1 MYRNVP
7 AAIVAL
13 SLSFSAGA
21 EETDDAEVEA
31 LRERVRQLEER
42 LDAQEAQATQGAAD
56 AQEARATAVT
66 NLDSSAESSE
76 LSGNAFNPSISL
88 IIDAKY
94 RDLEID
100 PDTYEIGGFVPGGGH
115 GHGDEDGHGSG
126 PGERGFS
133 LDESELTISANIDP
147 YWYGYFTAG
156 VSDGEIGVEEA
167 WIQNSGFIPGVIA
180 KAGRFFS
187 GVGYINQQHPH
198 AWDFA
203 DAPLAQQAFY
213 GGNLADDGIQVR
225 YVAPTPLFLEFGLE
239 AGSGTSF
246 PGSERNENGA
256 NAGAA
261 FVNLG
266 GDVGFSNSYL
276 IGASYRQTEAQ
287 EREYDDLDSTD
298 TEIENV
304 FSDLKSKTWGASFVW
319 KWAPYGDPSI
329 KNFKFQ
335 AEYYRRT
342 EDGTLGYDL
351 DDTTETFAQEGSYSS
366 DQNGWYAQAVYQFM
380 PRWRAGIRYDQL
392 DSGTLEYGPITDGSI
407 TRDDLQLLREH
418 KPERTTVMVDFSSSE
433 FARFRLQFAQD
444 KARFGQT
451 DNQVIFQYVVS
462 LGAHGAHKF

>member
-1 MYRNVP
+1 MYRNVV
-7 AAIVAL
+7 AASAAL
-13 SLSFSAGA
+13 SLSFSVCAQEQDQTEL
-21 EETDDAEVEA
+21 EE
-31 LRERVRQLEER
+31 LRQRVQQLEER
-42 LDAQEAQATQGAAD
+42 LDAQAATDAAATTGADSEAPA
-56 AQEARATAVT
+56 
-66 NLDSSAESSE
+66 
-76 LSGNAFNPSISL
+76 GNAFNPSLSL

-94 RDLEID
+94 RNLEVD
-100 PDTYEIGGFVPGGGH
+100 PDSYEIGGFVPGGGH

-156 VSDGEIGVEEA
+156 ISDGEIGVEEA

-203 DAPLAQQAFY
+203 DAPLVQQAFY
-213 GGNLADDGIQVR
+213 GGNLADDGLQIR

-239 AGSGTSF
+239 VGSGTSF
-246 PGSERNENGA
+246 PGSERNKNGA
-256 NAGAA
+256 NSGAA

-319 KWAPYGDPSI
+319 
-329 KNFKFQ
+329 
-335 AEYYRRT
+335 
-342 EDGTLGYDL
+342 
-351 DDTTETFAQEGSYSS
+351 
-366 DQNGWYAQAVYQFM
+366 
-380 PRWRAGIRYDQL
+380 
-392 DSGTLEYGPITDGSI
+392 
-407 TRDDLQLLREH
+407 
-418 KPERTTVMVDFSSSE
+418 
-433 FARFRLQFAQD
+433 
-444 KARFGQT
+444 
-451 DNQVIFQYVVS
+451 
-462 LGAHGAHKF
+462 

>member
-1 MYRNVP
+1 MLRNIP
-7 AAIVAL
+7 AAMAAL
-13 SLSFSAGA
+13 FLSFSVGA
-21 EETDDAEVEA
+21 EEPDDAEVEE

-42 LDAQEAQATQGAAD
+42 LDAQEAQSESMPAASTDTASATPTDNSAASQP
-56 AQEARATAVT
+56 A
-66 NLDSSAESSE
+66 
-76 LSGNAFNPSISL
+76 GNAFNPSISL

-94 RDLEID
+94 RNLELD
-100 PDTYEIGGFVPGGGH
+100 PDSYQIGGFVPAG
-115 GHGDEDGHGSG
+115 GHGDEDGHGHGAG

-156 VSDGEIGVEEA
+156 VSDGEIDIEEA
-167 WIQNSGFIPGVIA
+167 WIQNSGFIPGVLA

-213 GGNLADDGIQVR
+213 GGNLADDGIQAR

-239 AGSGTSF
+239 AGRGANF
-246 PGSERNENGA
+246 PGSERNKNGA

-276 IGASYRQTEAQ
+276 VGASYRETKAE
-287 EREYDDLDSTD
+287 EREYDDEDSTGA
-298 TEIENV
+298 EIENV

-335 AEYYRRT
+335 AEYYRRK
-342 EDGTLGYDL
+342 EDGALGYNL
-351 DDTTETFAQEGSYSS
+351 DDTTETFAQEGPYSS
-366 DQNGWYAQAVYQFM
+366 EQSGWYAQAVYQFM
-380 PRWRAGIRYDQL
+380 PRWRAGIRYDLL
-392 DSGTLEYGPITDGSI
+392 DSGTLEYAPVSNGSI
-407 TRDDLQLLREH
+407 SRDDLQLLREH
-418 KPERTTVMVDFSSSE
+418 QPERTTVMVDFSTSE

-444 KARFGQT
+444 KARFDQT

>member
-1 MYRNVP
+1 MYRNIP
-7 AAIVAL
+7 AAMAAFF
-13 SLSFSAGA
+13 LSFPAGA
-21 EETDDAEVEA
+21 EEMDDAEVSE

-42 LDAQEAQATQGAAD
+42 LDAQETQTSREAVDAQAQVAAAAPLD
-56 AQEARATAVT
+56 GSS
-66 NLDSSAESSE
+66 DSSES
-76 LSGNAFNPSISL
+76 SGNAFNPSISL

-94 RDLEID
+94 RNLELD
-100 PDTYEIGGFVPGGGH
+100 PETYEIGGFVPGGGH
-115 GHGDEDGHGSG
+115 GDEHSHGSG
-126 PGERGFS
+126 VGERGFS

-156 VSDGEIGVEEA
+156 VSDGEIDIEEA

-187 GVGYINQQHPH
+187 GTGYINQQHPH

-203 DAPLAQQAFY
+203 DAPLVQQVFN
-213 GGNLADDGIQVR
+213 GGNLADDGLQVR
-225 YVAPTPLFLEFGLE
+225 YVAPTPLFLELGLE

-246 PGSERNENGA
+246 PGSERNKNGA

-276 IGASYRQTEAQ
+276 IGLSYRETKAQ
-287 EREYDDLDSTD
+287 EREYDDEDSNGAD
-298 TEIENV
+298 IENV

-329 KNFKFQ
+329 RNFKFQ
-335 AEYYRRT
+335 AEYFQRT

-351 DDTTETFAQEGSYSS
+351 DDTTETFAQEGPYSS

-380 PRWRAGIRYDQL
+380 PRWRVGVRYDLL
-392 DSGTLEYGPITDGSI
+392 DSGNLEYGPITDGSI
-407 TRDDLQLLREH
+407 SRDDLQLLREH
-418 KPERTTVMVDFSSSE
+418 KPERTTVMVDFASSE

-444 KARFGQT
+444 KARFDQT